1 MAFKYNIQAAKKNF
15 KIQVGFVLMN
25 KKDVVNLLTY

>member
-1 MAFKYNIQAAKKNF
+1 MAFKYNIQASKKNF